1 LACGGSRDPFVPD
14 PAGLLDGVRRRAT
27 GAARVETRLLAGVDH
42 GYVGR
47 EAAVAEALAAWLA
60 GLA

>member
-1 LACGGSRDPFVPD
+1 LAWCGARDAPVPD

-27 GAARVETRLLAGVDH
+27 GAAWVETRLLAGVDH
-42 GYVGR
+42 GYVGH
-47 EAAVAEALAAWLA
+47 AVAEALAAWLA